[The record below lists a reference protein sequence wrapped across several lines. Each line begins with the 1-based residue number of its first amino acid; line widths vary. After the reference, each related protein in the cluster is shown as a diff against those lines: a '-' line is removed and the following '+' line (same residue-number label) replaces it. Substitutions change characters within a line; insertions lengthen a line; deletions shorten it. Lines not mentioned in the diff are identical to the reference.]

1 MPSYMVTEE
10 RKFLFYQEV
19 EADSK
24 EQAIEVANEIGDWI
38 QDDNYAEVEHFAGL
52 KEE

>member
-1 MPSYMVTEE
+1 MTSYIVTEE

-24 EQAIEVANEIGDWI
+24 EQAIEIAKEIGDWI
-38 QDDNYAEVEHFAGL
+38 QDDNYVEVEHFAGL